1 MKRIVLLMCS
11 AVALGVFGGASESA
25 LWPTERKKVVYLGR
39 DINSVGTADLLRNAD
54 AIERS
59 GIDGIGMVL
68 GVNDAYETIFRRQS
82 QGGVPQDLEVAD
94 AA

>member
-1 MKRIVLLMCS
+1 MC
-11 AVALGVFGGASESA
+11 AVTALGAVGGSESA